1 MGNLIGGLKLTHDGG
16 VAVIE
21 GDRLLFSVEA
31 EKLANQGRYS
41 LLDQSAIIVEILT
54 RHGVKPDDLSGL
66 AVDGWV
72 TGDAENRVTVVD
84 GAGRRVAVE
93 VAGYGDP
100 EGPVDLADST
110 RSSAPLFGGAPVPFR
125 SYTHATDHAMAAYC
139 TSPFAVTGRAAVAL
153 VWDGGT
159 VPCVYRVD
167 PAVGAVT
174 MLSLLMPY
182 SGGLYPIFASH
193 LSPFRLRTEQVLGG
207 RSAIDQLLLPISGK
221 AMAYTALAGPAE
233 EAIEVMRAVSAEVQ
247 PVDIVKSYRWSRTV
261 LRRLASAGLSE
272 AAVLASF
279 QEYLGRRLVE
289 SLRSTVAARP
299 DLGGLPIC
307 LSGGCALNIKW
318 NARIRSSGIFP
329 EVWVPPFPNDA
340 GSAIGA
346 AAAEMVRQTGN
357 YRLDWSVFAG
367 PEVLPVGDLPIGWTA
382 RPCTV
387 EELAGVLDEV
397 GEPVVVLSG
406 RAEAGPRAL
415 GHRSIIAPATTPA
428 MRDVLNEV
436 KDRESYRP
444 VAPMCLEERAAEVFS
459 PGVRD
464 PYMLYEHQVRPEWK
478 DRIPAVIHIDGSAR
492 LQTVGPDHPTI
503 HRLLSEYER
512 RTGVPVLCNT
522 SANFSG
528 SGFFPDVASAI
539 RWGRL
544 RHVWS
549 DDILYARAG

>member
-1 MGNLIGGLKLTHDGG
+1 
-16 VAVIE
+16 
-21 GDRLLFSVEA
+21 
-31 EKLANQGRYS
+31 
-41 LLDQSAIIVEILT
+41 
-54 RHGVKPDDLSGL
+54 
-66 AVDGWV
+66 
-72 TGDAENRVTVVD
+72 
-84 GAGRRVAVE
+84 
-93 VAGYGDP
+93 
-100 EGPVDLADST
+100 
-110 RSSAPLFGGAPVPFR
+110 
-125 SYTHATDHAMAAYC
+125 
-139 TSPFAVTGRAAVAL
+139 
-153 VWDGGT
+153 
-159 VPCVYRVD
+159 
-167 PAVGAVT
+167 
-174 MLSLLMPY
+174 
-182 SGGLYPIFASH
+182 
-193 LSPFRLRTEQVLGG
+193 
-207 RSAIDQLLLPISGK
+207 
-221 AMAYTALAGPAE
+221 
-233 EAIEVMRAVSAEVQ
+233 
-247 PVDIVKSYRWSRTV
+247 
-261 LRRLASAGLSE
+261 
-272 AAVLASF
+272 
-279 QEYLGRRLVE
+279 
-289 SLRSTVAARP
+289 
-299 DLGGLPIC
+299 
-307 LSGGCALNIKW
+307 
-318 NARIRSSGIFP
+318 
-329 EVWVPPFPNDA
+329 
-340 GSAIGA
+340 
-346 AAAEMVRQTGN
+346 
-357 YRLDWSVFAG
+357 
-367 PEVLPVGDLPIGWTA
+367 
-382 RPCTV
+382 V